1 MTYHATREELRSDIL
16 EITTAVF
23 EENNYRLRRMI
34 NEDLYA
40 TNLRIDNLGKRMTKR
55 FKEMDQRLSSR
66 LNNVENE
73 ISQLNEKL
81 TTTNDKIDFTHKL
94 LHVHVANP
102 SAHSQR
108 HA

>member
-40 TNLRIDNLGKRMTKR
+40 TNLRIDNLGKKTKY
-55 FKEMDQRLSSR
+55 
-66 LNNVENE
+66 
-73 ISQLNEKL
+73 
-81 TTTNDKIDFTHKL
+81 
-94 LHVHVANP
+94 
-102 SAHSQR
+102 HS
-108 HA
+108 